1 MKCKIFK
8 YFQIPSIFP
17 SDKFS
22 SNKKIIIDQ
31 HFRQP
36 DVSRESFETTL
47 KMSLTLKF
55 DPGKCFKNMVALESE
70 SL

>member
-22 SNKKIIIDQ
+22 SNKKIVIDQ
-31 HFRQP
+31 HFYQP
-36 DVSRESFETTL
+36 DVSRESFETFVYVKDELDT
-47 KMSLTLKF
+47 
-55 DPGKCFKNMVALESE
+55 
-70 SL
+70 